1 MSADV
6 ALVSEVR
13 RLMDGANVHRLR
25 GALAMYQT
33 AAADSHPAS
42 QSAARDME
50 RDLAEE
56 CRRLRAAR
64 FRA

>member
-1 MSADV
+1 
-6 ALVSEVR
+6 
-13 RLMDGANVHRLR
+13 MDGANVHRLR

-33 AAADSHPAS
+33 AASDSHPNS
-42 QSAARDME
+42 QATARDME

>member
-1 MSADV
+1 MIADV

-25 GALAMYQT
+25 GALAMYET

-42 QSAARDME
+42 QATARDLE